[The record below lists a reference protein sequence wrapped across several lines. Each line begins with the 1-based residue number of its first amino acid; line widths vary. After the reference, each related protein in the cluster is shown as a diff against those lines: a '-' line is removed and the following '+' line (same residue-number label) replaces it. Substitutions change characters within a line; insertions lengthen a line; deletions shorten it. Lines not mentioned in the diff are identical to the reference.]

1 MRRKPTTEIDDGED
15 LLASMDGSAHCSA
28 HVINIRPASVRL
40 SGPSR
45 VDQEGNTLTKRK
57 KNLVSSLCYLHGT
70 IVVEVR
76 SAVVSRWG
84 QRAGD
89 GVVDE
94 GY

>member
-1 MRRKPTTEIDDGED
+1 MTESTFPHLDLHTRSAPVPLLDYQD
-15 LLASMDGSAHCSA
+15 LLG
-28 HVINIRPASVRL
+28 
-40 SGPSR
+40 

-57 KNLVSSLCYLHGT
+57 KNLVSSLCYLHGA

-76 SAVVSRWG
+76 SAVASRWG

-94 GY
+94 GC